1 MGLYNP
7 SIEQGLRQ
15 TFENN
20 FYMLSQQTDSRLAN
34 SPAVNY
40 ITADGNK
47 HNISRVDK
55 TELIEANTRNPKKQ
69 YIDLSIDNRALVVK
83 RYTRTFLID
92 KKDARE
98 MVADPK
104 SSIYAQL
111 MAACA
116 RTQDRVIAAA
126 ASADVEVGSSD
137 SAKTTRTAAQDGVI
151 TIDATSGGLVYT
163 VTTEVM
169 ENFINN
175 DVIYNLMDSNITLAI
190 AGQEHTD
197 LVSED
202 KFINNDFT
210 EFRPVDKGTLKRA
223 NGMTVIAFA
232 GSKTGGI
239 TVDNPILKEDS
250 GVRTNIAFAP
260 KSIALAMRLKE
271 FDYQEK
277 EAGYVNSSSI
287 TVVFE
292 IEAIRYEGEK
302 VQLITTT
309 I

>member
-1 MGLYNP
+1 MGLYAP
-7 SIEQGLRQ
+7 TTEQGLRQ

-20 FYMLSQQTDSRLAN
+20 FYQLSQQTDSRLAN

-40 ITADGNK
+40 ITAEGNK

-55 TELIEANTRNPKKQ
+55 TELVEANTRNPKKQ
-69 YIDLSIDNRALVVK
+69 YIDLSIDNRALVIK
-83 RYTRTFLID
+83 RYTRTFLVD

-104 SSIYAQL
+104 SAIYSQL

-126 ASADVEVGSSD
+126 ASSSVEVGSSD
-137 SAKTTRTAAQDGVI
+137 ASKSTRTALQDGVI
-151 TIDATSGGLVYT
+151 TIDATTGGIVYT
-163 VTTEVM
+163 VLTTVM
-169 ENFINN
+169 QNFINN
-175 DVIYNLMDSNITLAI
+175 NVIYNMHGSELTLAI
-190 AGQEHTD
+190 TGSEHST
-197 LVSED
+197 LMAED
-202 KFINNDFT
+202 KFINNDYT
-210 EFRPVDKGTLKRA
+210 QFRPVDAGVTKNA

-232 GSKTGGI
+232 GSENGGI
-239 TVDNPILKEDS
+239 TVANPILAEVS
-250 GVRTNIAFAP
+250 GVRTNLVLSP

-302 VQLITTT
+302 VQLISTT